1 MSYTLRVTTQVLEIL
16 FHHINNLLQIRV
28 HLHTYMSHHRVHLEV
43 RRNASTERERRERG
57 EREGRGGEREGERGR
72 ERDLVQEHADAF
84 VHCRDILRE
93 QKAYDGVHLQGFAC
107 AFRA

>member
-1 MSYTLRVTTQVLEIL
+1 MQVP
-16 FHHINNLLQIRV
+16 
-28 HLHTYMSHHRVHLEV
+28 S
-43 RRNASTERERRERG
+43 ERG
-57 EREGRGGEREGERGR
+57 EREEREKGEGEREREREGG
-72 ERDLVQEHADAF
+72 RDLVQEHADAF